1 MLKIKVKKG
10 HNINI
15 AGVASREILAPQ
27 KNNTVSLSPENF
39 RYIKPKLL
47 VKENDA
53 VKLGDPIFFDKL
65 SPEVKWPAIASGKI
79 SKIVYGERRS
89 IKEIIFSVDT
99 NIENEQSNSEQ
110 KKIDN
115 KDDVVNYLLEKN
127 MWPFITQRPFNKVAN
142 PSDKPKCIIVS
153 LANTA
158 PLSVDYNFTLASN
171 KDSIVNALSNLKKL
185 TEGKV
190 FVAVNP
196 GEFDYLSDL
205 DFIDIVQVEGPH
217 PSGNIGVILNH
228 VNPINKKDV
237 VWTVQGHHL
246 PILGKLFSDG
256 IFDPSITINL
266 SGPAV
271 SNPSYFKSR
280 IGASLES
287 YCKGNLS
294 TDQVRIISG
303 DVLTGKESTINGYL
317 GFYNSSI
324 SIIEESFDRSFVGWL
339 HPGGSSKYSIF
350 NAYLGSNKSPY
361 NFTTLQNGSHRAF
374 VPIEAWE
381 KVFPMNIYINALLRS
396 IEANDFEEMEQ
407 LGIYECDEED
417 VALCSFVCPSK
428 TDVGGVIRKGLDT
441 IYFDK

>member
-228 VNPINKKDV
+228 VNPINKKDI